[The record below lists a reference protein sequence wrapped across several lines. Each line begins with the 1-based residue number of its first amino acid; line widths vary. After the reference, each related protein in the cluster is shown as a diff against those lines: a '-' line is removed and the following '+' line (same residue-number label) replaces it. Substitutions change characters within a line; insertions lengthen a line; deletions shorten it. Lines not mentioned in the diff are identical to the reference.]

1 MKKQLLLIIGLIV
14 TMFLIGACS
23 DEEEKVNPE
32 DSLEEYIR
40 AWESGQFAGMV
51 PVLNEDSV
59 SLLNSQEWELE
70 ERMAKIYEDLQISDI
85 QISYEP
91 RDFEE
96 EELDLEEVEELV
108 YPIQVS
114 MSTIAGPL
122 DYDTEIKLMKN
133 TYLDENEEEREE
145 WLVEWR
151 PDHIFAGMEAA
162 TDKIIPEFVYPT
174 RGEIYDR
181 DGEALAVNGE
191 IYETWFVPDR
201 INDKKESAEAYAE
214 LFDLEVDKVME
225 MIDQYP
231 DRPDWQ
237 AFALQ
242 LPLDDPRVSTLDEI
256 RIPGVGWGRTDGRQY
271 PYGRELGHLIGY
283 IGPITA
289 EELEENEGK
298 GYRINSLIG
307 KRGLEQ
313 VYEEHLRGERGVT
326 LTIKDDADQVR
337 HVIMKKE
344 PAHGEDLHLT
354 IDATIQEYLTA
365 TVGTDAG
372 TAVAMNPMTGEVLAM
387 VSLPSY
393 DSNIRH
399 LRLSDPIEDERDR
412 FQIRFRDIYSPGS
425 VFKPFTASI
434 GIEEGTLDPVEVVTI
449 NDRQWQPD
457 SSWGN
462 YRVTRVNEHVT
473 DMDLETAMK
482 YSDNIYFAQ
491 QALAI
496 GDNAFEAW
504 AEKLGFG
511 ESAPFEFPLYTS
523 SLANDGL
530 GNEILLADTG
540 YGQGEV
546 QMNPVHLTTLYTM
559 FLNEGNVIQPSL
571 LMDNEEKGSPW
582 LEGVISP
589 ETAATVLETII
600 AVVEDSN
607 GTAYRPEAGHNRSI
621 AGKTGTAELKK
632 SQQEEDGEQ
641 LGWYVAMD
649 YANKDI
655 LVTMMIENVEG
666 RGGSGYVVNKVNEF
680 LSRLR

>member
-1 MKKQLLLIIGLIV
+1 MKKQLLVIIGLIIGMV
-14 TMFLIGACS
+14 LVGACS
-23 DEEEKVNPE
+23 DEEEQVNPE

-40 AWESGQFAGMV
+40 AWETGQFAGMI
-51 PVLNEDSV
+51 PVMNEDSV
-59 SLLNSQEWELE
+59 SILNNQDWELE
-70 ERMAKIYEDLQISDI
+70 ERMTKIYEDLQINNI
-85 QISYEP
+85 EISYEP

-108 YPIQVS
+108 YPVQVS
-114 MSTIAGPL
+114 MLTMVGPL
-122 DYDTEIKLMKN
+122 DYSTDIKLMKN
-133 TYLDENEEEREE
+133 IYLDENEEEREE

-151 PDHIFAGMEAA
+151 PDHIFAGMEAP
-162 TDKIIPEFVYPT
+162 TDTVIPEFEYPI

-181 DGEALAVNGE
+181 NGDPLAVNGE
-191 IYETWFVPDR
+191 IYRTWFVPDR
-201 INDKKESAEAYAE
+201 INDKNETAEAYAE
-214 LFDLEVDKVME
+214 VFDLEVDKVME

-237 AFALQ
+237 AFALK
-242 LPLDDPRVSTLDEI
+242 LPLDDPRVRELDEI

-271 PYGRELGHLIGY
+271 PYGRELGHVIGY

-289 EELEENEGK
+289 EELEERPGQ
-298 GYRINSLIG
+298 GYRHDSVIG

-313 VYEEHLRGERGVT
+313 VYEERLRGERGVT
-326 LTIKDDADQVR
+326 LTIKDEEGQVR

-344 PAHGEDLHLT
+344 PEHGEDLKLT
-354 IDATIQEYLTA
+354 IDASIQAQLTA
-365 TVGTDAG
+365 TLGSDAG

-387 VSLPSY
+387 VSQPAF

-399 LRLSDPIEDERDR
+399 LRLTDPIEDERDR
-412 FQIRFRDIYSPGS
+412 FQLRFRDIYSPGS
-425 VFKPFTASI
+425 VFKPFTAAI
-434 GIEEGTLDPVEVVTI
+434 GIEEGTLDPTEVITI
-449 NDRQWQPD
+449 DDRQWQPD

-473 DMDLETAMK
+473 DVDLETAMK

-496 GDNAFEAW
+496 GDTAFEAW
-504 AEKLGFG
+504 AEKLAFG
-511 ESAPFEFPLYTS
+511 ESVPFEFPLFAS
-523 SLANDGL
+523 SLANDDL
-530 GNEILLADTG
+530 SNDILLADTG
-540 YGQGEV
+540 YGQGQV
-546 QMNPVHLTTLYTM
+546 QMNPVHFTTLYTM
-559 FLNEGNVIQPSL
+559 FLNEGNVMQPSL
-571 LMDNEEKGSPW
+571 LMDNEQKGSPW
-582 LEGVISP
+582 LEGVISS
-589 ETAATVLETII
+589 ETAETVLETII
-600 AVVEDSN
+600 AVVEDPN
-607 GTAYRPEAGHNRSI
+607 GTAYRPDAGHNLSI

-666 RGGSGYVVNKVNEF
+666 RGGSGYVVNRVNEF